1 MLSEQ
6 GVLVSTTLIV
16 LGFIIIVALSSYAT
30 FLLLKLKQQKHRQQ
44 ALFAE
49 REVAANAKRAQV
61 LEDIRYIATAMI
73 EDRCEISEG
82 VVRIGRL
89 FEILSLSE
97 RVAPEFPALFQHFEL
112 IKNHPIMEAR
122 QALPKQDRMKLDFTR
137 MKSEAELA
145 EGISEDAKKLST
157 YQLKAPH

>member
-1 MLSEQ
+1 M
-6 GVLVSTTLIV
+6 STALIV

-30 FLLLKLKQQKHRQQ
+30 FLLLKLKQQKQRQQ
-44 ALFAE
+44 VAHAK
-49 REVAANAKRAQV
+49 REVAANAKRAQI
-61 LEDIRYIATAMI
+61 LGDIRYIATAMI

-97 RVAPEFPALFQHFEL
+97 RVAPEFPSLFQHFEL
-112 IKNHPIMEAR
+112 IKGHPIMEAR
-122 QALPKQDRMKLDFTR
+122 QALPKQERMKLDLIR

-145 EGISEDAKKLST
+145 EGINDDAKKLSD
-157 YQLKAPH
+157 YQLKATH

>member
-1 MLSEQ
+1 M
-6 GVLVSTTLIV
+6 STALIV

-30 FLLLKLKQQKHRQQ
+30 FLLLKLKRQKQRQQ
-44 ALFAE
+44 VAHAE

-61 LEDIRYIATAMI
+61 LGDIRYIATAMI

-97 RVAPEFPALFQHFEL
+97 RVAPEFPSLFQHFEL
-112 IKNHPIMEAR
+112 IKGHPIMEAR
-122 QALPKQDRMKLDFTR
+122 QALPKQERMKLDLIR

-145 EGISEDAKKLST
+145 EGINDDAKKLSD
-157 YQLKAPH
+157 YQLKATH

>member
-1 MLSEQ
+1 M
-6 GVLVSTTLIV
+6 STALIV

-30 FLLLKLKQQKHRQQ
+30 FLLLKLKQQKQRQQ
-44 ALFAE
+44 IAHAE

-61 LEDIRYIATAMI
+61 LGDIRYIATAMI

-97 RVAPEFPALFQHFEL
+97 RVVPEFPSLFQHFEL
-112 IKNHPIMEAR
+112 IKGHPIMEAR
-122 QALPKQDRMKLDFTR
+122 QALPKQERMKLDLIR

-145 EGISEDAKKLST
+145 EGINDDAKKLSD
-157 YQLKAPH
+157 YQLKATH

>member
-1 MLSEQ
+1 M
-6 GVLVSTTLIV
+6 STALIV

-30 FLLLKLKQQKHRQQ
+30 FLLLKLKRQKQRQQ
-44 ALFAE
+44 VAHAE
-49 REVAANAKRAQV
+49 REVVANAKRAQI
-61 LEDIRYIATAMI
+61 LGDIRYIATAMI

-97 RVAPEFPALFQHFEL
+97 RVAPEFPSLFQHFEL
-112 IKNHPIMEAR
+112 IKGHPIMEAR
-122 QALPKQDRMKLDFTR
+122 QALPKQERMKLDLIR

-145 EGISEDAKKLST
+145 EGINDDAKKLSD
-157 YQLKAPH
+157 YQLKATH

>member
-1 MLSEQ
+1 M
-6 GVLVSTTLIV
+6 STAIII
-16 LGFIIIVALSSYAT
+16 LGLTIIVALSSYAT
-30 FLLLKLKQQKHRQQ
+30 FLLLKLKRQKQRQQ
-44 ALFAE
+44 IAHAE

-61 LEDIRYIATAMI
+61 LEDIRYIASAMI

-97 RVAPEFPALFQHFEL
+97 RVAPEFPSLFQHFEL
-112 IKNHPIMEAR
+112 IKDHPIMDAR
-122 QALPKQDRMKLDFTR
+122 QALPKQQRMKLDFVR

-145 EGISEDAKKLST
+145 EGISVDAKKLSN
-157 YQLKAPH
+157 YQHKATH

>member
-1 MLSEQ
+1 M
-6 GVLVSTTLIV
+6 STALIV

-30 FLLLKLKQQKHRQQ
+30 FLLLKLKQQKQRQQ
-44 ALFAE
+44 VAHAE
-49 REVAANAKRAQV
+49 LEVAANAKRAQI
-61 LEDIRYIATAMI
+61 LGDIRYIATAMI

-97 RVAPEFPALFQHFEL
+97 RVAPEFPSLFQHFEL
-112 IKNHPIMEAR
+112 IKGHPIMEAR
-122 QALPKQDRMKLDFTR
+122 QALPKQERMKLDLIR

-145 EGISEDAKKLST
+145 DGINDDAKKLSD
-157 YQLKAPH
+157 YQLKATH

>member
-1 MLSEQ
+1 MSI
-6 GVLVSTTLIV
+6 TLIL
-16 LGFIIIVALSSYAT
+16 LGLIIILALAGYAA
-30 FLLLKLKQQKHRQQ
+30 FLLLKLKQQKQRQQ
-44 ALFAE
+44 AVIAE
-49 REVAANAKRAQV
+49 RTAAANAKREQV

-89 FEILSLSE
+89 FEILSLRE

-112 IKNHPIMEAR
+112 IKEHPIMEAR
-122 QALPKQDRMKLDFTR
+122 QALAKQQRMKLDFVR

-145 EGISEDAKKLST
+145 NAIHADAKKLSS

>member
-1 MLSEQ
+1 M
-6 GVLVSTTLIV
+6 STALIV

-30 FLLLKLKQQKHRQQ
+30 FLLLKLKQQKQRQQ
-44 ALFAE
+44 VAHAE
-49 REVAANAKRAQV
+49 REVAANAKRAQI
-61 LEDIRYIATAMI
+61 LGDIRYIATAMI

-97 RVAPEFPALFQHFEL
+97 RVAPVFPSLFQHLEL
-112 IKNHPIMEAR
+112 IKGHPIMEAR
-122 QALPKQDRMKLDFTR
+122 QALPKQERMKLDLIR

-145 EGISEDAKKLST
+145 EGINDDAKKLSD
-157 YQLKAPH
+157 YQPKATH

>member
-1 MLSEQ
+1 M
-6 GVLVSTTLIV
+6 STALIV

-30 FLLLKLKQQKHRQQ
+30 FLLLKLKRQKQRQQ
-44 ALFAE
+44 VAHAE
-49 REVAANAKRAQV
+49 REVAANAKRAQI
-61 LEDIRYIATAMI
+61 LGDIRYIATAMI

-97 RVAPEFPALFQHFEL
+97 RVAPEFPSLFQHFEL
-112 IKNHPIMEAR
+112 IKGHPIMEAR
-122 QALPKQDRMKLDFTR
+122 QALPKQERMKLDLIR

-145 EGISEDAKKLST
+145 EGINDDAKKLSD
-157 YQLKAPH
+157 YQLKATH

>member
-1 MLSEQ
+1 M
-6 GVLVSTTLIV
+6 STALIV

-30 FLLLKLKQQKHRQQ
+30 FLLLKLKRQKQRQQ
-44 ALFAE
+44 VAHAE
-49 REVAANAKRAQV
+49 REIAANAKRAQV
-61 LEDIRYIATAMI
+61 LGDIRYIATAMI

-97 RVAPEFPALFQHFEL
+97 RVAPEFPSLFQHFEL
-112 IKNHPIMEAR
+112 IKGHPIMEAR
-122 QALPKQDRMKLDFTR
+122 QALPKQERMKLDLIR

-145 EGISEDAKKLST
+145 EGINDDAKKLSD
-157 YQLKAPH
+157 YQLKATH

>member
-1 MLSEQ
+1 M
-6 GVLVSTTLIV
+6 STALIV

-30 FLLLKLKQQKHRQQ
+30 FLLLKLKRQKQRQQ
-44 ALFAE
+44 VAHAE
-49 REVAANAKRAQV
+49 REIAANAKRAQV
-61 LEDIRYIATAMI
+61 LGDIRYIATAMI

-97 RVAPEFPALFQHFEL
+97 RVAPEFPSLFQHFEL
-112 IKNHPIMEAR
+112 IKDHPIMEAR
-122 QALPKQDRMKLDFTR
+122 QALPKQERMKLDLIR

-145 EGISEDAKKLST
+145 EGINDDAKKLSD
-157 YQLKAPH
+157 YQPKATH

>member
-1 MLSEQ
+1 M
-6 GVLVSTTLIV
+6 STALIV

-30 FLLLKLKQQKHRQQ
+30 FLLLKLKQQKQRQQ
-44 ALFAE
+44 VAHAE
-49 REVAANAKRAQV
+49 REVAANAKRAQI
-61 LEDIRYIATAMI
+61 LGDIRYIATAMI

-97 RVAPEFPALFQHFEL
+97 RVAPEFPSLFQHFEL
-112 IKNHPIMEAR
+112 IKGHPIMEAR
-122 QALPKQDRMKLDFTR
+122 QALPKQERMKLDLIR

-145 EGISEDAKKLST
+145 EGINDDAKKLSD
-157 YQLKAPH
+157 YQLKATH